1 VAVVGFVAGWVPW
14 FFFAERPIFFFYA
27 VAMIPFTVIALSLLL
42 GAIIGK
48 AANDGSVPA
57 TTRRMVGT
65 AVAGAFVI
73 LVVLNFAYIWPI
85 LTDEVMPH
93 ADWLSRMWFSKWI

>member
-1 VAVVGFVAGWVPW
+1 
-14 FFFAERPIFFFYA
+14 
-27 VAMIPFTVIALSLLL
+27 
-42 GAIIGK
+42 
-48 AANDGSVPA
+48 
-57 TTRRMVGT
+57 MVGT

-85 LTDEVMPH
+85 LTDKVMPH